1 MPEAVVL
8 PLFMSCACSGMSFL
22 HLGTKIGPFKA
33 FLTTAVICCRVVSD
47 VWAPHCSCAGLWH
60 QETPAA
66 LVPALQPGHR
76 LVAPSVGTAPSVP
89 SQPSSGKGKGL
100 SLGFFPLLGC
110 PKLTTLSFGE
120 QPTLRTWRV
129 LCELRFGS
137 AHNINSRY
145 SLRATGQI

>member
-1 MPEAVVL
+1 MMPEAVVL

-47 VWAPHCSCAGLWH
+47 VWAPHCICAELWH
-60 QETPAA
+60 QETPAT
-66 LVPALQPGHR
+66 LVPALQPGHG
-76 LVAPSVGTAPSVP
+76 LVVPSVGTAPSVP
-89 SQPSSGKGKGL
+89 ELKQRQRLVPR
-100 SLGFFPLLGC
+100 FFPLLGC